1 MHTQKIETKFIS
13 MTFIHVCWLLSQN
26 PDLLSL
32 PNHLNCFSFVSCI
45 LFLGIYP
52 SFFFFFKIPAVYWLP
67 TLSKIPWWNRDLIP
81 QVHRWTRST
90 QLREDSNY
98 QPIVSRVQRVHDPN
112 HLTTVPLFFDIKKRT
127 PSRPPIMKFSY
138 LFSLMSFHPTSTHIE
153 SSI

>member
-52 SFFFFFKIPAVYWLP
+52 SFFFFFLRFQ
-67 TLSKIPWWNRDLIP
+67 LS
-81 QVHRWTRST
+81 TG
-90 QLREDSNY
+90 Y
-98 QPIVSRVQRVHDPN
+98 QPFLKFLGEIGTLFHKSIAEQGQPN
-112 HLTTVPLFFDIKKRT
+112 SGRIQTTSPLYHEYRESMTLTTWPQSLYSLILRRELLPDLRSWNSATFSHLCLFTPPVPI
-127 PSRPPIMKFSY
+127 
-138 LFSLMSFHPTSTHIE
+138 
-153 SSI
+153 